1 MAAMTRPH
9 VPAGAAEP
17 THAGDTHEDLRRT
30 LMRQFVT
37 ETDTVTLHDWPVELL
52 RPRSYDDLISEADF
66 VRDDR
71 LPYWADLWPSSRI
84 LADYLLQTE
93 RAPDHRGPPA
103 PHQSEPREPAGR
115 TRPAPQPPSLL
126 ELGCGLGLVTMAA
139 MRAGYEVLATDYYE
153 DALRFTRANAARA
166 LGREPRTRHV
176 DWRDF
181 PTDLPGFDRIV
192 AADVLYEKIYPP
204 LLSAAIAQVLAP
216 GGEAIIAD
224 PGRIAAPDFLAGLAG
239 DGLEVVSKVTLP
251 FDEGEIHQQI
261 TLYRIR
267 AMPT

>member
-1 MAAMTRPH
+1 MRRPN
-9 VPAGAAEP
+9 VPADAAE
-17 THAGDTHEDLRRT
+17 AQADLRRT

-37 ETDTVTLHDWPVELL
+37 TTDTVTLHDWPVELL
-52 RPRSYDDLISEADF
+52 RPRNSDDLISEADF

-71 LPYWADLWPSSRI
+71 LPYWADLWPSSRV

-93 RAPDHRGPPA
+93 RAPDHRTAPP
-103 PHQSEPREPAGR
+103 PHQSQSTATHARGQPAR
-115 TRPAPQPPSLL
+115 RPPSLL

-139 MRAGYEVLATDYYE
+139 MRVGYGALATDYYH

-166 LGREPRTRHV
+166 LGREPETRHV

-181 PTDLPGFDRIV
+181 PADLTGFDRIV
-192 AADVLYEKIYPP
+192 AADVLYEKTYPP
-204 LLSAAIAQVLAP
+204 LLSAAIARALAP

-224 PGRIAAPDFLAGLAG
+224 PGRIAAPDFLAGLAA
-239 DGLEVVSKVTLP
+239 DGLQVVSKVTHP

-261 TLYRIR
+261 SIYRITVIP
-267 AMPT
+267 A